1 MPRNRIIYQS
11 EALFAGPSPATGY
24 HYLKHDGEG
33 SPTTGR
39 SQIHQIQRVQ
49 DASYSFNITRQD
61 VNQFGELAAIDRV
74 ILESPT
80 VSLDFSYIL
89 ANMVNE
95 HNLGFH
101 VIPSGNTAAGMVVSA
116 MSGLL
121 SKATDERNYFIKTV
135 AEGNDALGDAPH
147 DVTANVST
155 IGIGNAFLT
164 SYTTE
169 AAVGDFPTA
178 SISVEGL
185 NMDFVQGVSGN
196 FIPAINPADGSKE
209 DTIKYALPSGMS
221 HATTGVMEADGGMS
235 NDNVVM
241 GDTTSALRPGDV
253 SVSFWPKGDVGGTEI
268 AGFTGVS
275 ITDAKIQS
283 YSMSFDLARE
293 PLAKLGNKF
302 AFAREIT
309 FPVTVTLTVDA
320 NLGDLTKGNLADVI
334 SIDSSYDILLKLA
347 APGVGVANSANTR
360 MSYTLK
366 NAKLDSQEYTSDIGT
381 NKAVSLTF
389 SSQIGGPKQTDKG
402 LFMSGLYKA

>member
-1 MPRNRIIYQS
+1 
-11 EALFAGPSPATGY
+11 
-24 HYLKHDGEG
+24 
-33 SPTTGR
+33 
-39 SQIHQIQRVQ
+39 
-49 DASYSFNITRQD
+49 
-61 VNQFGELAAIDRV
+61 
-74 ILESPT
+74 
-80 VSLDFSYIL
+80 
-89 ANMVNE
+89 
-95 HNLGFH
+95 
-101 VIPSGNTAAGMVVSA
+101 
-116 MSGLL
+116 
-121 SKATDERNYFIKTV
+121 
-135 AEGNDALGDAPH
+135 
-147 DVTANVST
+147 
-155 IGIGNAFLT
+155 
-164 SYTTE
+164 
-169 AAVGDFPTA
+169 
-178 SISVEGL
+178 L
-185 NMDFVQGVSGN
+185 NMDFVQGISGN

-209 DTIKYALPSGMS
+209 TTIKYGLPSGMS
-221 HATTGVMEADGGMS
+221 HATTGTMEADGTIS
-235 NDNVVM
+235 NDNVVV

-253 SVSFWPKGDVGGTEI
+253 SVSFWPKGDVGGAEI